1 MYNWTLFLFTHTI
14 FCVQGLL
21 NILPFNIMAD
31 LIVLWGPQ
39 FSFATVLFK
48 YKIFI
53 CTVRT
58 SVMYKMCFNHFCL
71 WLLPLI
77 IHIFSNFKFLFYF
90 LYPFLLF
97 PLETEFL
104 FVALAIWNSVCR
116 QGWNW
121 PQREVFLTFLLSV
134 LDQWHELPLPG

>member
-39 FSFATVLFK
+39 FSFAIVLFK

-53 CTVRT
+53 CTVRI
-58 SVMYKMCFNHFCL
+58 SVMYKMCFNHFL
-71 WLLPLI
+71 SLI
-77 IHIFSNFKFLFYF
+77 SPSNYPHLFQLQVLVFLSISLSF
-90 LYPFLLF
+90 F

-121 PQREVFLTFLLSV
+121 SQREVFLTFLLSV
-134 LDQWHELPLPG
+134 LEQWHELPLPG